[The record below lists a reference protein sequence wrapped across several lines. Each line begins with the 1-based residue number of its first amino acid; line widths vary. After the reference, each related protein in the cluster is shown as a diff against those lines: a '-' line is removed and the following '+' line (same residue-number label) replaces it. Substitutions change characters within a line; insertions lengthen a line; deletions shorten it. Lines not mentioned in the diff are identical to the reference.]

1 MASTTALDLRRGAA
15 IGRAA
20 VLARYA
26 TSWIFLIPTLVFFVG
41 WQLYPIFRVLWMSF
55 TDYHF
60 LRNQPAQWVGVL
72 SYAKP
77 FADPLVLTGLV
88 RAATFTVLFLPGMI
102 FVPMLLAILV
112 DRVSHPTLATTYRL
126 ILLIPAVIPGPLI
139 FVLWKWLYNFNI
151 GPIDYL
157 LAQIGLV
164 TPQTA
169 PQWLGDPNLVLA
181 AIAMMEVW
189 WGLGYHTMFYL
200 AGLAAIPKELFEA
213 ARVDGANEWSL
224 LLHVTL
230 SRLRRI
236 LLVLVVLRVGTVVR
250 HATLVIF
257 MLVILVP
264 LAWVLLLSIKSIP
277 DAYRPGFW
285 PENFDFSHYAYV
297 VANIPTLARNM
308 LNSVVVTTS
317 TVVLT
322 TMCAVLGG
330 YALVHLPLKGRAVVL
345 ALLVA

>member
-26 TSWIFLIPTLVFFVG
+26 TSWVFLIPTLVFFVG
-41 WQLYPIFRVLWMSF
+41 WQLYPIFRVLWMSL

-60 LRNQPAQWVGVL
+60 LRNQPAQWVGL
-72 SYAKP
+72 LNYAN
-77 FADPLVLTGLV
+77 ALTDPLVLTGLL
-88 RAATFTVLFLPGMI
+88 RAVTFTALFLPGMI
-102 FVPMLLAILV
+102 FVPMLLAIMV

-164 TPQTA
+164 TPPTA

-200 AGLAAIPKELFEA
+200 AGLAAIPKGFVEA
-213 ARVDGANEWSL
+213 ASGAWAQDGG
-224 LLHVTL
+224 
-230 SRLRRI
+230 
-236 LLVLVVLRVGTVVR
+236 LVLDRNPAR
-250 HATLVIF
+250 HR
-257 MLVILVP
+257 P
-264 LAWVLLLSIKSIP
+264 VLL
-277 DAYRPGFW
+277 G
-285 PENFDFSHYAYV
+285 
-297 VANIPTLARNM
+297 
-308 LNSVVVTTS
+308 
-317 TVVLT
+317 
-322 TMCAVLGG
+322 
-330 YALVHLPLKGRAVVL
+330 LVGPP
-345 ALLVA
+345 